1 MSENRT
7 RKQAEIAPWPSVAVD
22 DRDGT
27 EITFGRFQIG
37 RGAGIVVIYRGD
49 TPFAVLAER
58 DMDRV
63 RKWLNRTL
71 DAGVAEMEAHAE
83 MEAQKEYHE

>member
-1 MSENRT
+1 MSE
-7 RKQAEIAPWPSVAVD
+7 KQKQIAPWPSVAVN

-27 EITFGRFQIG
+27 EITFARYGIG
-37 RGAGIVVIYRGD
+37 RGGEVVVIYRGD

-58 DMDRV
+58 DMDKV

-71 DAGVAEMEAHAE
+71 DAGRAE
-83 MEAQKEYHE
+83 MEAQGEVQWTQKHLQT